1 MKPIFRTA
9 IFCAIGVSSHIFSQ
23 VFDVGISISRNP
35 NVQIRDSLDYY
46 IYEGSTPA
54 FVIPI
59 EGGALEII
67 GEGVE
72 SVSFILTDENGI
84 KQKRSGNLF
93 RDENSE
99 KIISTFL
106 YSPPEGIKHFSFK
119 VISTSPIIVKEIH
132 LFLPDTEDQ
141 KSSDRP
147 LIPLSG
153 DVPKPVII
161 SREEWGA
168 EPQDGQYSYHP
179 YFDKLTLHHAACCS
193 AENIEEGINQVYGI
207 QDFHQNGRGWMDIGY
222 HFLVDRAGNIYQ
234 GRPET
239 VIGAHVGGANTGNI
253 GVCLLGC
260 YHPPEESCYE
270 TMSDES
276 RESLVKLYAWIS
288 DTYGQNP
295 GVLLGHRD
303 YFGSTACPGNNVWSE
318 IPDMRFDIVDYIEM
332 TRGPLISFFQPAYPN
347 PFSNQ
352 VTFSFELK
360 DAGDLSI
367 DIYDLL
373 GRKVKSIGELFS
385 DPGIKTVNWNG
396 KNDLGQKLG
405 NGMYFAQPDKNSGLK
420 MVKLVLIK

>member
-1 MKPIFRTA
+1 LKRIFS
-9 IFCAIGVSSHIFSQ
+9 FQFLLLFNLIFSQ
-23 VFDVGISISRNP
+23 IGDLGPLIDKYP
-35 NVQIRDSLDYY
+35 DLQIHDSLSFFIHEGKSSQIDYLL
-46 IYEGSTPA
+46 
-54 FVIPI
+54 
-59 EGGALEII
+59 EGGALEI
-67 GEGVE
+67 E
-72 SVSFILTDENGI
+72 SKSVISVTFSIIN
-84 KQKRSGNLF
+84 KRGQSISYSGNIF
-93 RDENSE
+93 QGENSGTTFATFTNESKE
-99 KIISTFL
+99 KLSQFSYTIIATEL
-106 YSPPEGIKHFSFK
+106 LKIKS
-119 VISTSPIIVKEIH
+119 VIGFVPDLGMIQITS
-132 LFLPDTEDQ
+132 
-141 KSSDRP
+141 RP
-147 LIPLSG
+147 MNMMDG
-153 DVPKPVII
+153 DVPKPII
-161 SREEWGA
+161 VTREEWGA

-193 AENIEEGINQVYGI
+193 AENIEEGINQVYWI

-303 YFGSTACPGNNVWSE
+303 YFGTTACPGNNVWSE

-352 VTFSFELK
+352 VTFSLELK